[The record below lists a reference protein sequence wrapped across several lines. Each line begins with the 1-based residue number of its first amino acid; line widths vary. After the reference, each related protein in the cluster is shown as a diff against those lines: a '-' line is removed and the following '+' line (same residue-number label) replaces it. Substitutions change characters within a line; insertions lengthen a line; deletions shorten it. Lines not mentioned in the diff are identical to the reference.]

1 MNPET
6 NVETQPISSPW
17 MLVDDLT
24 VDQAAVLLERL
35 IHWLDGPDAEAASR
49 CARALSLGE
58 SDDPE
63 TISSWADALAARLRR
78 CAENSQIH
86 THGWTPINP
95 L

>member
-1 MNPET
+1 MNPVP
-6 NVETQPISSPW
+6 NIHSQPLASPW
-17 MLVDDLT
+17 VLVDDLT
-24 VDQAAVLLERL
+24 ADQAADLLQRL
-35 IHWLDGPDAEAASR
+35 THWLAGPDTEAASR

-63 TISSWADALAARLRR
+63 TISGWADALNGRLRH
-78 CAENSQIH
+78 CTENSQLH